1 MDKQDIINFAKEN
14 KVKLSVTWWDDE
26 IWLNKIIIPASH
38 RGEGLG
44 SKILDMLK
52 EYCDERDIPM
62 KLVASSCYGTNIE
75 KLTNFYKHHGFE
87 EYEEPSSKDSSGYMK
102 YTPNSIDK

>member
-1 MDKQDIINFAKEN
+1 MKKQDIIDFAKEN

-44 SKILDMLK
+44 GKILDMLE

-75 KLTNFYKHHGFE
+75 KLTKFYKHHGFK
-87 EYEEPSSKDSSGYMK
+87 EYDEPSIKDSSGYMK
-102 YTPNSIDK
+102 YTPKSIDK